1 MMRQVDLLPERYS
14 QRRRERRNIAFVG
27 LAGLLVVVLLIG
39 YWFILGARVT
49 DEENTLAEA
58 QARNATLQ
66 AEINK
71 LQVFAELEAE
81 VKAKR
86 EALVTVMTGDLNWP
100 AIMTELAMV
109 IPGEVWLTQLTAS
122 AGATE
127 GSAPVG
133 TETNPIPLSNK
144 TITGRIDFQGNA
156 LSMPGVAKWL
166 IRLGS
171 VKKFD
176 AIWLSSATA
185 SEETAELP
193 SVVAFNNTIQL
204 GLKALSQ
211 RFVDGDDLP

>member
-1 MMRQVDLLPERYS
+1 MMRQVDLLPERYV
-14 QRRRERRNIAFVG
+14 QRRRERRNIAFIG
-27 LAGLLVVVLLIG
+27 LAGLLVLLLLIG
-39 YWFILGARVT
+39 YWFILGSRVS
-49 DEENTLAEA
+49 DEKNTLAEA
-58 QARNATLQ
+58 QARNAALQ
-66 AEINK
+66 ADINK

-109 IPGEVWLTQLTAS
+109 IPGEVWLTTLTAS

-144 TITGRIDFQGNA
+144 TITGRIEFQGNS

-185 SEETAELP
+185 SDASDNLP
-193 SVVAFNNTIQL
+193 SIVTFDNTIQL
-204 GLKALSQ
+204 GVKALSE
-211 RFVDGDDLP
+211 RFLDGDDLP